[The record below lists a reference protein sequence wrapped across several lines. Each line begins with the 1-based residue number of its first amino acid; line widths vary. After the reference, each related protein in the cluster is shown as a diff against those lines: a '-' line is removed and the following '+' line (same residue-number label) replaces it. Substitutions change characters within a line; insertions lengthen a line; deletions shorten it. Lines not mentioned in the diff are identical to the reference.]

1 MATMLRVV
9 CLLLPYSAS
18 ILQALPT
25 PGEQSENYYTPGVV
39 TAPLVD
45 ISPDGQVD
53 VITGPTIVTASLVD
67 VEPYGDVTSN
77 KGKRSQELLY
87 PSATPAGSSY
97 SNVKLER
104 ARPESEGQSILDQ
117 KPLSKVQMVLLKF
130 INPVPIVDN
139 IKEEDKY
146 GNTGAKFNRIGRGF
160 VDGVSAITSF
170 FSTAADD
177 AQCDAEAVVAW
188 VSSAPTFG
196 TAEDE
201 TAHPGPPLVMWSGHR
216 TYMCGL
222 TSCGGQCRRATSMK

>member
-1 MATMLRVV
+1 MTTILRVV
-9 CLLLPYSAS
+9 CLLLPYSVP

-25 PGEQSENYYTPGVV
+25 PVEQSGNYYTPGVV

-45 ISPDGQVD
+45 ISPDGHVD

-77 KGKRSQELLY
+77 KEKRSQELLY

-104 ARPESEGQSILDQ
+104 ARPEVEGQSILNQ

-170 FSTAADD
+170 FSTAAD
-177 AQCDAEAVVAW
+177 
-188 VSSAPTFG
+188 VS
-196 TAEDE
+196 
-201 TAHPGPPLVMWSGHR
+201 
-216 TYMCGL
+216 
-222 TSCGGQCRRATSMK
+222 